1 VRKGRDEKVQQRD
14 VGLDAA
20 VGDGRERRGKVQ
32 YIAKHDLLA

>member
-14 VGLDAA
+14 AGLDAA

-32 YIAKHDLLA
+32 YMAKYDSLS